1 MLWFS
6 YLYPHFRVN
15 VSFKGPWHEIFYL
28 CYFHQTIPPRPL
40 IQGKSLLVS
49 WSKFT
54 KFVAQRCQWYH
65 CVCMSP
71 RCQWH
76 CWAYHSSVTDTAV
89 HPTLSNIF
97 ANDPK
102 HYRYCSYGEIWLGC
116 TLHSGINDTTVTCRA
131 VSMTLLWLAQR
142 YQCKYDTAVTL
153 DLLFEWL
160 WLPLK
165 EISIEKTY
173 LGKLPFTLS
182 ITFTQKIWGLTK
194 DHFLS

>member
-49 WSKFT
+49 WSKLT

-76 CWAYHSSVTDTAV
+76 CWAYHSSVNDAV

-97 ANDPK
+97 ANYTVLMGKYDSAGHCTALSMTPLWLAE
-102 HYRYCSYGEIWLGC
+102 RYQWHCC
-116 TLHSGINDTTVTCRA
+116 DLHSGINA
-131 VSMTLLWLAQR
+131 NMTPLWLW
-142 YQCKYDTAVTL
+142 T
-153 DLLFEWL
+153 
-160 WLPLK
+160 
-165 EISIEKTY
+165 SY
-173 LGKLPFTLS
+173 LSGSGYL
-182 ITFTQKIWGLTK
+182 
-194 DHFLS
+194 